1 MQEHD
6 IKSQMQSKPSK
17 YKILFLEKK
26 FWGHQKQFLN
36 EPQWYSLVDV
46 ADPGCDVMISRS

>member
-17 YKILFLEKK
+17 YKILLLEKK
-26 FWGHQKQFLN
+26 FWGNFWTSPN
-36 EPQWYSLVDV
+36 GTVDV